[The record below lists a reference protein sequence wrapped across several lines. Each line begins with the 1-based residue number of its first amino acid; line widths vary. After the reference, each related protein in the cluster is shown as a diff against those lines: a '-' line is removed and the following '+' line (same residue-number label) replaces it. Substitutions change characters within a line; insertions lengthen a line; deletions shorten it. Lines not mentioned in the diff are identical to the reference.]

1 MHHMDD
7 TAFVKSFQRDETVF
21 ISVREP
27 AFFAL
32 LAIDPVH

>member
-1 MHHMDD
+1 MHHVDD
-7 TAFVKSFQRDETVF
+7 AAFVKSFLKDETVF